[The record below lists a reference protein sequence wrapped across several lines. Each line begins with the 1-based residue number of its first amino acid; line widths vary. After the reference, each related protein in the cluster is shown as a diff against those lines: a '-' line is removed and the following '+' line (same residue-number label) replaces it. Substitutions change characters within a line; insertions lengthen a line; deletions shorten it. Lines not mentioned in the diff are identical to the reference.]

1 MSFSSP
7 ILIASVPEGLAQ
19 SGTLPSGYN
28 IEYNLSYNGT
38 VFDLYY
44 PNTGSNFPL
53 IVYSG
58 GTGGGKNGETSNAI
72 YFAENGYACLWYATT
87 ANSAD
92 IYEPASKSNC
102 LSLLPMIFNSTT
114 MNLVCGISI
123 DASAVALTGF
133 SGGAGA
139 MLSINDTRIRT
150 IVSYCPYYVGT
161 CLPAKNTCPVL
172 ICCGQSDSTAPY
184 DINGLVFYN
193 GDVQSRMIL
202 EMVNGAHNTE
212 NGWNYSVSW
221 LNWLLQGNS
230 SALDFVLGISGDSSI
245 SRYLQDLSSSDFS
258 SPTPT
263 PTPTLTSSP
272 TPTPSPSPSPIP
284 TPTPSPSPTPTTTP
298 TQAPTSNPTT
308 SPTQQPTS
316 STTTPIPTAKDDPS
330 LIPTASPIITRT
342 PTPTSTPTV
351 PEFPTLVILP
361 FFAVAI
367 LQSILFIRKRMPKK

>member
-1 MSFSSP
+1 MIIINLHSTETNLSQQTLTKSSQENFKKILLLKTYTDTSMNSTGKVLVAFFVLIMSFSSP
-7 ILIASVPEGLAQ
+7 ILIASVPVGLAQ

-123 DASAVALTGF
+123 DESAVALTGF

-139 MLSINDTRIRT
+139 ILSINDTRIRT
-150 IVSYCPYYVGT
+150 IVTVIVPIMLELVF
-161 CLPAKNTCPVL
+161 LPKTPVL
-172 ICCGQSDSTAPY
+172 
-184 DINGLVFYN
+184 F
-193 GDVQSRMIL
+193 
-202 EMVNGAHNTE
+202 
-212 NGWNYSVSW
+212 
-221 LNWLLQGNS
+221 
-230 SALDFVLGISGDSSI
+230 
-245 SRYLQDLSSSDFS
+245 
-258 SPTPT
+258 
-263 PTPTLTSSP
+263 
-272 TPTPSPSPSPIP
+272 
-284 TPTPSPSPTPTTTP
+284 
-298 TQAPTSNPTT
+298 
-308 SPTQQPTS
+308 
-316 STTTPIPTAKDDPS
+316 
-330 LIPTASPIITRT
+330 
-342 PTPTSTPTV
+342 
-351 PEFPTLVILP
+351 
-361 FFAVAI
+361 
-367 LQSILFIRKRMPKK
+367 